1 MPKKKARAKKKKA
14 AATAK
19 AVDGAPEPACERAT
33 VDVTA
38 GTAGSTATPPVAPS
52 TAQTTTAGTAAAPLP
67 SLPIRYVQYERE
79 EQMALVVALIEK
91 DLSEPYSI
99 FTYRY
104 FIHGWPDLCFL
115 AMLDDR
121 MVGTI
126 VCKAER
132 NTDGVYSGYI
142 AMLAV
147 EKEYRKHGIGSA
159 LVQQSIDHMK
169 ELGCDECYLETEI
182 TNKGALR
189 LYERLGFMRDVR
201 LIRYYLNGN
210 DAFKLKLMLK

>member
-19 AVDGAPEPACERAT
+19 AVDVAPEPACERAT

-38 GTAGSTATPPVAPS
+38 GTATPPVAPS
-52 TAQTTTAGTAAAPLP
+52 TAQTTTTGTVEEPLP

-132 NTDGVYSGYI
+132 NTHGVYSGYI